1 MSPSTSP
8 SYFFFFFLLVVSPT
22 PTPTERSESSE
33 SSLSLSLSL
42 ESVSL
47 VSLVSLNIYK
57 VSASSLSLESVSLVS
72 ASKQV
77 NGYNSSPVRDTAI
90 LDADLNRWCES
101 TTIDLSDLS
110 QRQRQRQLSFES
122 VSLVSL
128 NIYQV
133 NGCNFS
139 PAPTPTPTPTPT
151 ASDLSGREP
160 WPIFQFSNSNSS
172 HLPGIGKLSNLSP
185 WEGIIILKPHQ
196 TSKKV
201 SGRSSSPERDRGNL
215 SPVLNRW
222 YEQRILLL
230 NCYEVGILLFFKNK
244 TVLECLDLG

>member
-90 LDADLNRWCES
+90 LDAVLNRWCPSES
-101 TTIDLSDLS
+101 G
-110 QRQRQRQLSFES
+110 ES

-128 NIYQV
+128 VSRKQNTLEQQQLP
-133 NGCNFS
+133 GKFS
-139 PAPTPTPTPTPT
+139 KN
-151 ASDLSGREP
+151 
-160 WPIFQFSNSNSS
+160 FQFSKNT
-172 HLPGIGKLSNLSP
+172 LEFLLFLSKSKRTFLSKRTFSP
-185 WEGIIILKPHQ
+185 WEGIIIHKPHQ

-201 SGRSSSPERDRGNL
+201 SGRNSSPVRDRSDLNAF
-215 SPVLNRW
+215 LNRW
-222 YEQRILLL
+222 SEQNIENGKLA
-230 NCYEVGILLFFKNK
+230 
-244 TVLECLDLG
+244 ECEEFSGKYFQ